1 MRLVVDSRDNCYVL
15 DAQRLNALQTPAN
28 STQLEPGTYVIRI
41 EKGAFSY
48 WKDNQQFAPEP
59 WVLLWI
65 YGGIVVNKKTNV
77 KVGATWSSLNGYND
91 TLTLDVLEAT
101 TLCGLFFDTYK
112 TDNSGEITLS
122 ILKDR

>member
-1 MRLVVDSRDNCYVL
+1 MRLVVDSRENCYVL
-15 DAQRLNALQTPAN
+15 DEQRLAALQTTAN
-28 STQLEPGTYVIRI
+28 STQLDPGTYIIRI

-48 WKDNQQFAPEP
+48 WTENQQFSPEP

-65 YGGIVVNKKTNV
+65 YGGIVINKKTNS
-77 KVGATWSSLNGYND
+77 KVGTTWSSLNGYD
-91 TLTLDVLEAT
+91 DALTLDVLETA

-112 TDNSGEITLS
+112 ADNAGEITLS